1 MGEKWGGMGKKWVRN
16 GITGVQKTVLMHASA
31 GPGDGHTCVR
41 CGGQFKLSLSAPGA
55 VLLNYVYLQPGQW
68 GRVPGLP

>member
-1 MGEKWGGMGKKWVRN
+1 MGEIWTKRCGD
-16 GITGVQKTVLMHASA
+16 T
-31 GPGDGHTCVR
+31 GDGHTCVR